1 MNCCHAQFWA
11 HLHMAQLI
19 CVGLSLTVWGY
30 KPWLS
35 RAFQLW
41 LPLRKKGQTWACVP
55 RLLHE
60 TLQLRICEAS
70 RICTQDLHTFLQCC
84 QLFVSCTSSLF
95 WIRKYM
101 PNYTPSCTIRKQLII
116 MVTAS
121 TPQNVKMVHSWNF
134 MIIVSFLTDCIF
146 QPIAENTVHTCEC

>member
-1 MNCCHAQFWA
+1 MLNSGPTCTWPNY
-11 HLHMAQLI
+11 
-19 CVGLSLTVWGY
+19 GLAGCYQPCGV
-30 KPWLS
+30 
-35 RAFQLW
+35 FQLW
-41 LPLRKKGQTWACVP
+41 LPPRKKGQTWACVH
-55 RLLHE
+55 RFLHE

-84 QLFVSCTSSLF
+84 QLLVSCTSSLF

-101 PNYTPSCTIRKQLII
+101 PNYTPGCTILKQLII
-116 MVTAS
+116 MVIAS
-121 TPQNVKMVHSWNF
+121 TPQSVKMVHSWNF